1 MRSLALALLATLAA
15 VSGLAQADPLR
26 STGGDEKAFAKL
38 RGITF
43 FFIDVT
49 TSESRPEDADLRG
62 EIRDAMELEMRRA
75 NIVPRSVSK
84 TF

>member
-1 MRSLALALLATLAA
+1 MRSLVLALLATLAA

-43 FFIDVT
+43 FFIELAFRHHRRAATVG
-49 TSESRPEDADLRG
+49 LFG
-62 EIRDAMELEMRRA
+62 FGMELL
-75 NIVPRSVSK
+75 P
-84 TF
+84 

>member
-62 EIRDAMELEMRRA
+62 EIRDAWSSRCAAPTSYRA
-75 NIVPRSVSK
+75 RSMA
-84 TF
+84 